1 MFTIPSGF
9 FDRYYEMCDLF
20 INDNHIGKQCTLYF
34 PPVKSEC
41 NNCVVNHFGGIS
53 TNVYRNGGP
62 APFQGSCPVC
72 GGNGYREEEVSASIR
87 LRIYHEKKDW
97 IKVSNILIPDAEVM
111 VIGYATDLPNVRR
124 ANEIRLISEQAG
136 VDQRYQL
143 AAEPFLHG
151 FGHNRYFMAFLRRV

>member
-62 APFQGSCPVC
+62 APFQGGCPMC
-72 GGNGYREEEVSASIR
+72 GGNGYREEEVSATIR
-87 LRIYHEKKDW
+87 LRVYHEKKSW
-97 IKVSNILIPDAEVM
+97 VKLSNIVIPDADVM
-111 VIGYATDLPNVRR
+111 VIGFATDLPNFVR
-124 ANEIRLISEQAG
+124 ANEIRLITEQNY

-143 AAEPFLHG
+143 SAEPFLHG
-151 FGHNRYFMAFLRRV
+151 FGHSRYFIAYLKRV